1 MAETKPWSTTAAKLA
16 LVGVILP
23 FAELLVQSLIKIA
36 YCIAATGQP
45 CWAELL
51 DWPNWVASLVIAAIG
66 FIAYLGWALS
76 HLRFIP
82 GFRADLAEIPAKL
95 KSDLAAISKELTAVR
110 QSGFEAVRS
119 ATKLIDRTLH
129 TSLANI
135 KLWETHPREYHLA
148 LEALGFNFTNWF
160 EPINNNLSSPELV
173 STWLS
178 YIRTYYLEE
187 AFDVKHREV
196 VTNARNFTYL
206 LLATLQS
213 FSEHC
218 GRNSSE
224 EMPLKAIH
232 LAVTPVHP
240 KDWFNWPHG
249 FGEHHGYFEQ
259 EFMGQFRRCLREVV
273 GAHASSLFLESRRY
287 ILAAADDPA
296 RDESKTTFSWHLDPL
311 GRMQE
316 DLKDSWILPIAVPVT
331 LMNEVSSSL
340 MHYYDHV
347 VKADGISRDGVPV
360 VPLICKR
367 WTVKDSATSVA
378 LKSLIKELGDTPDKF
393 LPLVVHARSKYTNEM
408 KSLRDSLQETLG
420 AMRSPGIRDAWAKC
434 ESACLALL
442 GGQPSPLY
450 DAILASH
457 VLDVHLSEED
467 PVVAFA
473 AQENLR
479 KLISKAL
486 HLKDCLIVDVSS
498 KRRCSLGEVFAKE
511 LHLRPEHSQVLS
523 MTTSAIRRWSDHGLK
538 SEFHIFGVQKGNAPP
553 EWKIVIAA
561 DINYPFEVAKV
572 HILDPDAPPREAE
585 GRHIAGFGTYDA
597 VATELYTKNTL
608 FGEEADLLPVWAES
622 AEAVAG
628 SGKK

>member
-1 MAETKPWSTTAAKLA
+1 M
-16 LVGVILP
+16 
-23 FAELLVQSLIKIA
+23 
-36 YCIAATGQP
+36 
-45 CWAELL
+45 
-51 DWPNWVASLVIAAIG
+51 
-66 FIAYLGWALS
+66 
-76 HLRFIP
+76 
-82 GFRADLAEIPAKL
+82 
-95 KSDLAAISKELTAVR
+95 
-110 QSGFEAVRS
+110 
-119 ATKLIDRTLH
+119 H

-135 KLWETHPREYHLA
+135 KLWETHPEEYHQA

-160 EPINNNLSSPELV
+160 EPINNNLSSPEIV

-178 YIRTYYLEE
+178 YIKTYYLEE

-206 LLATLQS
+206 LLATLRS
-213 FSEHC
+213 FSEYC
-218 GRNSSE
+218 GRQSSQE
-224 EMPLKAIH
+224 KPLKAIH

-273 GAHASSLFLESRRY
+273 GAHATSTSLESKRY
-287 ILAAADDPA
+287 ILAAADDNA
-296 RDESKTTFSWHLDPL
+296 CAESKTTFSWHLDL
-311 GRMQE
+311 LERMHE
-316 DLKDSWILPIAVPVT
+316 DLKESWILPVAVPVT
-331 LMNEVSSSL
+331 LMNEVSPSL
-340 MHYYDHV
+340 MHYYDYA
-347 VKADGISRDGVPV
+347 VKADGIQRAGVPV

-367 WTVKDSATSVA
+367 WTVMDGPTNVT

-393 LPLVVHARSKYTNEM
+393 LPLVAHARSKYTDEM
-408 KSLRDSLQETLG
+408 TSLRNSLQDAFSAMNSPDIRNAWETCDK
-420 AMRSPGIRDAWAKC
+420 AF
-434 ESACLALL
+434 LALL
-442 GGQPSPLY
+442 DGQPSSLY
-450 DAILASH
+450 EAILASH

-486 HLKDCLIVDVSS
+486 HLKDCLMINVTS

-523 MTTSAIRRWSDHGLK
+523 MTTSAIRQWSDLGLK
-538 SEFHIFGVQKGNAPP
+538 SEFHIFGVQEGNAPP

-572 HILDPDAPPREAE
+572 HILEPAAP
-585 GRHIAGFGTYDA
+585 
-597 VATELYTKNTL
+597 
-608 FGEEADLLPVWAES
+608 S
-622 AEAVAG
+622 
-628 SGKK
+628 